1 MPLSAKI
8 FISALA
14 MLLLGGLGGFLTSSS
29 LKDWFEALEHPPG
42 RPPNWLFGPVWSALY
57 LMTGVSFALIW
68 HHYPGQ
74 IGKTRSTFFFVTQLI
89 LNLLWTPLFFGLHQ
103 IAAALI
109 TIILMW
115 IFIVL
120 TIREFAKYS
129 KTAAALLIPY
139 LLWVSFATYL
149 NAGYAWLN

>member
-1 MPLSAKI
+1 MPLPAKI
-8 FISALA
+8 LLSALT

-57 LMTGVSFALIW
+57 LMIGISFALIW
-68 HHYPGQ
+68 HHHPKQ
-74 IGKTRSTFFFVTQLI
+74 IGKTRPTFFFATQLI
-89 LNLLWTPLFFGLHQ
+89 FNLLWTPLFFGFHQ

-115 IFIVL
+115 VFIFL
-120 TIREFAKYS
+120 TIREFSKYS
-129 KTAAALLIPY
+129 KPAAALLIPY